1 MIVPITCTIYFDGC
15 SKGNPGPAGSGAI
28 IKYQNMINTS
38 DSSDSSYTNDISLCQ
53 YVGNTTNNVAEYKGL
68 ILGLKYLKDNQ
79 LNMKHLNDGI
89 KYLIKGDSMLVIN
102 HMTGKY
108 KVKSPNLLPL
118 YNEAKELIEHIK
130 NKNLNIEIVFLY
142 IPREENKEAD
152 YLANMGLK
160 LKQPLV
166 N

>member
-1 MIVPITCTIYFDGC
+1 MNTNAILYFDGC
-15 SKGNPGPAGSGAI
+15 SKGNPGPSGSGAM
-28 IKYQNMINTS
+28 IKYN
-38 DSSDSSYTNDISLCQ
+38 DLNDISLCE

-68 ILGLKYLKDNQ
+68 ILGLKYLN
-79 LNMKHLNDGI
+79 KHLNKLKHLI
-89 KYLIKGDSMLVIN
+89 IKGDSMLVIN

-118 YNEAKELIEHIK
+118 YNEAKELIQQIK
-130 NKNLNIEIVFLY
+130 NVNIEIDIVFLY

-160 LKQPLV
+160 TFKTTFGE
-166 N
+166 

>member
-1 MIVPITCTIYFDGC
+1 MNAKSITLYFDGC
-15 SKGNPGPAGSGAI
+15 SKGNPGPSGSGAM
-28 IKYQNMINTS
+28 IKYQSNITNITNMTNITNVIN
-38 DSSDSSYTNDISLCQ
+38 DVSLCE

-68 ILGLKYLKDNQ
+68 ILGLKYLN
-79 LNMKHLNDGI
+79 KHLNNI
-89 KYLIKGDSMLVIN
+89 KHLTIKGDSMLVIN

-118 YNEAKELIEHIK
+118 YNEAKELIQSIS
-130 NKNLNIEIVFLY
+130 NYNIDVNIEIIFLY

-152 YLANMGLK
+152 HLANMGLK
-160 LKQPLV
+160 LKPLV

>member
-1 MIVPITCTIYFDGC
+1 MKYKDNFVINFMTTISTCITLYFDGC

-28 IKYQNMINTS
+28 IKYDVNS
-38 DSSDSSYTNDISLCQ
+38 NDISLCE

-68 ILGLKYLKDNQ
+68 ILGLKYLNHM
-79 LNMKHLNDGI
+79 NSTFKHLT
-89 KYLIKGDSMLVIN
+89 IKGDSMLVIN

-118 YNEAKELIEHIK
+118 YNEAKGLIQSIS
-130 NKNLNIEIVFLY
+130 NNIEIHILFLY

-160 LKQPLV
+160 IKITFYE
-166 N
+166 

>member
-1 MIVPITCTIYFDGC
+1 MKYKDNFVINFMMTTTISTCTIYFDGC
-15 SKGNPGPAGSGAI
+15 SKGNPGPSGSGA
-28 IKYQNMINTS
+28 MIHE
-38 DSSDSSYTNDISLCQ
+38 TNDISLCE

-68 ILGLKYLKDNQ
+68 ILGLKYLNHM
-79 LNMKHLNDGI
+79 NSTFKHLT
-89 KYLIKGDSMLVIN
+89 IKGDSMLVIN

-108 KVKSPNLLPL
+108 KVKSPHLLPL
-118 YNEAKELIEHIK
+118 YNEAKELIKHIK

-160 LKQPLV
+160 SL
-166 N
+166 NI

>member
-1 MIVPITCTIYFDGC
+1 MTLYFDGC
-15 SKGNPGPAGSGAI
+15 SKGNPGPSGSGAI
-28 IKYQNMINTS
+28 IKYQSIIS
-38 DSSDSSYTNDISLCQ
+38 DSDISLCE

-68 ILGLKYLKDNQ
+68 ILGLKYLKEMN
-79 LNMKHLNDGI
+79 I
-89 KYLIKGDSMLVIN
+89 KYLTIKGDSMLVIN

-130 NKNLNIEIVFLY
+130 NIEIEIEILFLY

-160 LKQPLV
+160 TL
-166 N
+166 NIC

>member
-1 MIVPITCTIYFDGC
+1 MNAKSITLCFDGC
-15 SKGNPGPAGSGAI
+15 SKGNPGPAGSGAMI
-28 IKYQNMINTS
+28 YQS
-38 DSSDSSYTNDISLCQ
+38 NDISLCE

-68 ILGLKYLKDNQ
+68 ILGLKYLN
-79 LNMKHLNDGI
+79 KHLNNI
-89 KYLIKGDSMLVIN
+89 KYLTIKGDSMLVIN
-102 HMTGKY
+102 HMSGKY
-108 KVKSPNLLPL
+108 KVKSPNLLPF

-130 NKNLNIEIVFLY
+130 NENIEIEILFLY

-160 LKQPLV
+160 QPLMS

>member
-1 MIVPITCTIYFDGC
+1 MTSVTLYFDGC

-28 IKYQNMINTS
+28 IKYQSNMTNITNVIN
-38 DSSDSSYTNDISLCQ
+38 DVSLCE

-68 ILGLKYLKDNQ
+68 ILGLKHLKEKN
-79 LNMKHLNDGI
+79 I
-89 KYLIKGDSMLVIN
+89 KYLTIKGDSMLVIN

-118 YNEAKELIEHIK
+118 YNEAKELIQSIS
-130 NKNLNIEIVFLY
+130 NSNIDLNIEIIFLY

-152 YLANMGLK
+152 HLANMGLK
-160 LKQPLV
+160 LKPLV